1 MITKKHEFCFLYVK
15 GQFVYIKPPRNSVK
29 YIVDILW
36 YFLHSHVLADTEL
49 LNRVFIKFVSY
60 TYTIVLKSELASW
73 ISFI

>member
-15 GQFVYIKPPRNSVK
+15 GQFVYINLPRNSVK

-36 YFLHSHVLADTEL
+36 HFLHFHVLADAEL
-49 LNRVFIKFVSY
+49 PNRVLIKFVSS
-60 TYTIVLKSELASW
+60 TYTIVLKLELASW